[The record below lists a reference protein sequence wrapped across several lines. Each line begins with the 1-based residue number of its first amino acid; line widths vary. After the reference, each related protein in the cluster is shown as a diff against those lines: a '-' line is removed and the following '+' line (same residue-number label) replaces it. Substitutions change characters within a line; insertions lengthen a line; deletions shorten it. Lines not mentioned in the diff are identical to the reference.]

1 MEESNGLGSELESF
15 RRQWLSE
22 VRTKKGEQSAQ
33 PPPRNSVP
41 SASTAPAISPASPP
55 PRKSVARRP
64 SPAKSRKAPLAV
76 EEEDEYLHGRSFDD
90 GPEPSGNTIDGSVRM
105 PPQKELVSAL
115 DHYEEAMEKEA
126 LGNMGDSLKLY
137 RKAYRMDH
145 GVHRRYRE
153 KHFPQHKQQPQSAP
167 AQITAPTDAT
177 PAGGDAPVLLPIK
190 DRIASFAGLQIEA
203 APADTDG
210 TPPAPCPLSSLPSEL
225 LVHIMQD
232 VAALDVGDFARLS
245 LVCKP
250 LAYLVAT
257 EQRIWRQVCLG
268 ERFGF
273 AGMHRRWNKTV
284 EWEALEEDDGDGDG
298 DGLVGTT
305 EEAAVTASLVPDPYA
320 SWGAMFR
327 RRPRVRFNGCYI
339 STVNYVRSGQASTNQ
354 ATWGGAPIHIVTYYR
369 YLRFFRDGTSI
380 SLLTTLEPTHVV
392 HHLTRDLLHLHRDNA
407 HAYLPSAAMQRA
419 YKGRWR
425 LSLGAE
431 DDDASQAGPPRGED
445 ELLQEGDVTVET
457 EGVDP
462 KYMFRMDL
470 SLRTAGKAAR
480 NNKLVWRSFFSY
492 NRLTDDWAEFTL
504 KHDKAFFFSRVRS
517 YGVGE

>member
-1 MEESNGLGSELESF
+1 MEESNGLGPELESF
-15 RRQWLSE
+15 RQQWLSE
-22 VRTKKGEQSAQ
+22 VRTKKGEQSTQ
-33 PPPRNSVP
+33 PQPRNSVP
-41 SASTAPAISPASPP
+41 SASTAPPP
-55 PRKSVARRP
+55 PRKSMARRP
-64 SPAKSRKAPLAV
+64 SPAKSRKAPPAA

-105 PPQKELVSAL
+105 PPERELVSAL

-153 KHFPQHKQQPQSAP
+153 KHFPQHKQPQSAP
-167 AQITAPTDAT
+167 TASSTQITSTDAT

-190 DRIASFAGLQIEA
+190 DLIASFAGLQIEA
-203 APADTDG
+203 APPETDG
-210 TPPAPCPLSSLPSEL
+210 TPPAPCPLSCLPSEL

-257 EQRIWRQVCLG
+257 EERTWRHVCLG
-268 ERFGF
+268 ARFGF
-273 AGMHRRWNKTV
+273 AAMHRRWSKTV
-284 EWEALEEDDGDGDG
+284 EWEALDEDDGPA
-298 DGLVGTT
+298 GTT
-305 EEAAVTASLVPDPYA
+305 TDDAAATASLVPVPYA
-320 SWGAMFR
+320 SWRAMFR
-327 RRPRVRFNGCYI
+327 GRPRIRFNGCYI

-369 YLRFFRDGTSI
+369 YLRFFRDGTAI

-392 HHLTRDLLHLHRDNA
+392 HHLTGDLLRLHRDSDNA
-407 HAYLPSAAMQRA
+407 HAHLPSAAMQRA

-425 LSLGAE
+425 LSLGAGG
-431 DDDASQAGPPRGED
+431 DTDAEQAGPPRGEEDD
-445 ELLQEGDVTVET
+445 EQLREGDVTVET